1 MACEIDWCG
10 MTWEAFATLAAGA
23 AAVIGATII
32 GIKQTRI
39 LDSQNRLERLRLKS
53 ELFDKRYRV
62 FVEFGVFLDIAA
74 TGPANEVQKVIEGTR
89 QNVERSIFL
98 FDHSVYVALSPLF
111 ELGQKQAITVDPT
124 RSTTLQTARVNLYK
138 TFEPW
143 LKLDDTMLDN

>member
-1 MACEIDWCG
+1 MTCVIDWCG
-10 MTWEAFATLAAGA
+10 MTWEAFATLAAGG

-32 GIKQTRI
+32 GINQTKI
-39 LDSQNRLERLRLKS
+39 LGAQHTLEKLRLKS

-74 TGPANEVQKVIEGTR
+74 AGPESEIQKVIEGTR

-98 FDHSVYVALSPLF
+98 FDHTVYDVLSPLF
-111 ELGQKQAITVDPT
+111 EKGSKQAINVNPD
-124 RSTTLQTARVNLYK
+124 RSKALQTARVNLYK

-143 LKLDDTMLDN
+143 LKLDDTMLDS

>member
-1 MACEIDWCG
+1 MFCEIDWCG
-10 MTWEAFATLAAGA
+10 MTWEAFATLAAGG

-32 GIKQTRI
+32 GINQTKI
-39 LDSQNRLERLRLKS
+39 LDAQHRLEKLRLKS

-62 FVEFGVFLDIAA
+62 FVEFGFFLDIAA
-74 TGPANEVQKVIEGTR
+74 MGPESEVQKVIEGTR

-98 FDHSVYVALSPLF
+98 FDHSVYDTISPLF
-111 ELGQKQAITVDPT
+111 ELGQKQGINVDPN

-143 LKLDDTMLDN
+143 LKLDEKMLDR